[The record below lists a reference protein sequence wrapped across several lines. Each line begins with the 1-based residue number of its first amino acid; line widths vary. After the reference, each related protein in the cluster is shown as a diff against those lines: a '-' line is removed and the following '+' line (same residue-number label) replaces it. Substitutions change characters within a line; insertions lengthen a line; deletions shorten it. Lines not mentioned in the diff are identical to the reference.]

1 MQTIPQKTGTT
12 STINNMKSI
21 ILVVDAGSSSIRCNA
36 HEYRGVVKSQNTRI
50 SPPLDIIYK
59 NDNVVDVDVAPGGG
73 DGRTTTTTPHPQLV
87 EALRGIGHSVPLT
100 AVIPSTGHI
109 RVYDVLDAI
118 DTCVDETLRS
128 LRRIVHPDPS
138 SGGGEYYRVVAVGF
152 STFVMNL
159 VAVDIDGDPVGEVAT
174 CSYACNRADVVEEC
188 EKLIA

>member
-1 MQTIPQKTGTT
+1 
-12 STINNMKSI
+12 MKSI
-21 ILVVDAGSSSIRCNA
+21 ILVIDAGSSSIRCTA
-36 HEYRGVVKSQNTRI
+36 HEYRGVVKSHNTRI
-50 SPPLDIIYK
+50 SPPLDINYK
-59 NDNVVDVDVAPGGG
+59 NDNVVDVDVAPGVG
-73 DGRTTTTTPHPQLV
+73 DGRTTTTTPYPQLV
-87 EALRGIGHSVPLT
+87 EALRGIGHSVPLA

-109 RVYDVLDAI
+109 RVYEVLDAI

-138 SGGGEYYRVVAVGF
+138 SSSSSPPSSGGDEYYRVVAVGF

-159 VAVDIDGDPVGEVAT
+159 VAVDIGGDPVGEVAT

>member
-1 MQTIPQKTGTT
+1 MR
-12 STINNMKSI
+12 SI
-21 ILVVDAGSSSIRCNA
+21 ILVINAGSSSIHCTA
-36 HEYRGVVKSQNTRI
+36 HEIRGVVKSHNTCI
-50 SPPLDIIYK
+50 WSPP
-59 NDNVVDVDVAPGGG
+59 NSNSNNVNVVDVDVAPGGG
-73 DGRTTTTTPHPQLV
+73 DSRTTTTTPYPQLV
-87 EALRGIGHSVPLT
+87 EALRGIGHSVPLA

-138 SGGGEYYRVVAVGF
+138 SSLFPPSSGGDEYYRVVAVGF
-152 STFVMNL
+152 STFMMNL

-188 EKLIA
+188 EKLRA